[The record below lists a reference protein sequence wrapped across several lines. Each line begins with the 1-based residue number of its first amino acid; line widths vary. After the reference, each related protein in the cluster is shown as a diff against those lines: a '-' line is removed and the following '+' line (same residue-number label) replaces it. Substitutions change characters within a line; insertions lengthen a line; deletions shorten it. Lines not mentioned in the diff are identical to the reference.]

1 MKQKLVI
8 LGAGETGTGTA
19 ILGVHKGYD
28 VFLSDKGMIKESYIN
43 ELTRW
48 NVPFEQGSH
57 TISKILEADLI
68 VKSPGIPD
76 QVPMIQEALARG
88 IPVISEIEF
97 AGKYSNAFMICITGT
112 DGKTTTTSL
121 IYHILKKAGFHV
133 GLGGNIGKSFARQVA
148 LNDYT
153 HYVLEISSFQLDG
166 TYTFKP
172 DIAVITNISP
182 DHLDRYD
189 YKIEN
194 YISSK
199 FRITSQLDTSSVL
212 VYCAD
217 SELLNQNMHLNRSS
231 ARVFPF
237 SASRKCIPGAY
248 LENQI
253 LYINTQPDKQI
264 TFMMNQNELS
274 LRGRHNAY
282 NAMAAGIVADVLDI
296 SKETLRESFSD
307 FQAIEH
313 RLESVGKV
321 GGIEFVNDSK
331 ATTVNAAW
339 FAMESMETPVIWI
352 AGGQDKG
359 NDYTKLK
366 PLVKDKVRFI
376 ICIGNDNRK
385 IHEAFSG
392 DVEMMINA
400 VSMQEAVHV
409 AYKLANKGDT
419 VLLSPACASFDRFT
433 DYQERGR
440 MFKKYVKNL

>member
-1 MKQKLVI
+1 MKKRLVI

-19 ILGVHKGYD
+19 ILGIKMGYE
-28 VFLSDKGMIKESYIN
+28 VFLSDKGIIKDNYIKELN
-43 ELTRW
+43 DW
-48 NVPFEQGSH
+48 NIHFEQGTHSED
-57 TISKILEADLI
+57 IILQADCI

-76 QVPMIQEALARG
+76 SVPLVQAALNKG
-88 IPVISEIEF
+88 IPIISEIEF
-97 AGKYSNAFMICITGT
+97 AGKYTNAFMICITGT

-121 IYHILKKAGFHV
+121 IYHILKKAGFNV

-148 LNDYT
+148 QENFS

-166 TYTFKP
+166 TFTFKP

-189 YKIEN
+189 YQLQK
-194 YISSK
+194 YVASK
-199 FRITSQLDTSSVL
+199 FRITSQLNEDSYL
-212 VYCAD
+212 IYCAD
-217 SELLNQNMHLNRSS
+217 SELLSESMHLNKSN
-231 ARVFPF
+231 AKLLPF
-237 SASRKCIPGAY
+237 SSSRKCLPGAY
-248 LENQI
+248 LENQMI
-253 LYINTQPDKQI
+253 YINTQPEKKT
-264 TFMMNQNELS
+264 TFMINQNELS

-321 GGIEFVNDSK
+321 GGIEFINDSK

-339 FAMESMETPVIWI
+339 FALESMETPVIWI

-359 NDYTKLK
+359 NDYAKLK
-366 PLVKDKVRFI
+366 PIIKDKVRFI

-419 VLLSPACASFDRFT
+419 VLLSPACASFDRFA

-440 MFKKYVKNL
+440 MFKKFVKNL